1 MQMTRKSSLIESQR
15 VVNVPIYDIIPN
27 PNQPRRIFD
36 SEALE
41 ELSESIARYGIIQ
54 PLSVRRCGRC
64 FELIAGERRLRAAK
78 LAGLR
83 EVPCIIMELSGEDS
97 SVIALI
103 ENIQRRDLSYIEEA
117 EGLARLINEYRMT
130 QEELAKR
137 ISRSQSAVANK
148 LRLLRLSPEILYVL
162 RESSLTE
169 RHARALLR
177 LPTEELRQKALEQM
191 IIHSLTV
198 TESEAYIEGLLRENE
213 NEAAPGKSP
222 ARGKSNYIIKD
233 VRLFLNS
240 LDRGLGIMRSSGVE
254 AQVDKSETESD
265 IVLMI
270 TIPKRRKS
278 EA

>member
-1 MQMTRKSSLIESQR
+1 MQMTRKSGLIENQR
-15 VVNVPIYDIIPN
+15 VVSVPIYDIIPN

-198 TESEAYIEGLLRENE
+198 TESEAYIDGLLREND
-213 NEAAPGKSP
+213 EAAPGKTP